1 MRLHYRVA
9 HAILN
14 FLAMILFGFVKRGG
28 GRVPRSGGVIIASNH
43 ISYCDPPIVGC
54 GIPRELHFMAK
65 EELFK
70 NPVFAAL
77 IRSYN
82 AIPLKRSVGDMAALR
97 KAVKLIKD
105 GRAVLMFP
113 EGTRSLSGKL
123 LKAKAGVGMIGV
135 MTSAPIVPVYVEGTN
150 SLRKAFLRKRRFSV
164 SCAEPVIPS
173 EYKDQAADPK
183 EHYQRVTDEVMR
195 RIAGLAKENQEA
207 RQGR

>member
-1 MRLHYRVA
+1 MRFHYRMARVF
-9 HAILN
+9 LN
-14 FLAMILFGFVKRGG
+14 FLAWLLFGMVTRGG
-28 GRVPRSGGVIIASNH
+28 ERVPAKGGVIIASNH
-43 ISYCDPPIVGC
+43 ISYFDPPVVGC

-70 NPVFAAL
+70 NPVFAAI

-97 KAVKLIKD
+97 KAVKLIRQ

-135 MTSAPIVPVYVEGTN
+135 MTSAPIVPVHVEGTN
-150 SLRKAFLRKRRFSV
+150 SLSKAFWRKRRFMV

-173 EYKDQAADPK
+173 DYKDENADPK
-183 EHYQRVTDEVMR
+183 EQYQRVTDEVMK
-195 RIAGLAKENQEA
+195 RIAGLAEENQEA
-207 RQGR
+207 R